1 MDRTDLEA
9 GFYPFQAKSC
19 VDLAQNK
26 ELQDAKA
33 LACKSVTI
41 FSGAS
46 IFDARSGG
54 RMSVQLDDDHA
65 LESTF
70 ESPAPERPDQ
80 PTDCPLYQSNQSCC
94 PKVGVLVLQ

>member
-1 MDRTDLEA
+1 MERTDFEA
-9 GFYPFQAKSC
+9 GFYPFQTQSC
-19 VDLAQNK
+19 VDLAQHK

-54 RMSVQLDDDHA
+54 RMSDQLDDDYA

-70 ESPAPERPDQ
+70 ESPAPERSDQ
-80 PTDCPLYQSNQSCC
+80 PTDCPVHQSNQSCC
-94 PKVGVLVLQ
+94 PKVGVFVLQ

>member
-1 MDRTDLEA
+1 MDRTVFEA
-9 GFYPFQAKSC
+9 GLYSFQAQFC
-19 VDLAQNK
+19 VDLAQYK

-46 IFDARSGG
+46 IFGAMSVG
-54 RMSVQLDDDHA
+54 RMSDQLDDEHA

-70 ESPAPERPDQ
+70 ESPAPERSDQ
-80 PTDCPLYQSNQSCC
+80 PTDCPVHQSNQSCC
-94 PKVGVLVLQ
+94 PKVGVFVLQ